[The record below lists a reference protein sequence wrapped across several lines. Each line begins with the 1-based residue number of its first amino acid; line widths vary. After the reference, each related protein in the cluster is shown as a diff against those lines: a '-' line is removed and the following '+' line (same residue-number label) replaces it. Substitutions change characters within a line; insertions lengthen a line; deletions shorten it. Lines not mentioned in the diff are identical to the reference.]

1 MKLLREYSQ
10 NFLQN
15 SHYAEQIVQAL
26 ELNAEDNLIEVGAG
40 AGILTKYIVS
50 KPCRRIHLVE
60 IDPRWSEF
68 LKKKYGDI
76 PGVEIITQ
84 DFLLYKFESH
94 WGENDKQL
102 KVIGN
107 IPYNITSQI
116 IFKLIENNG
125 YISRVVLM
133 VQKEVADRLKADPGS
148 KEYGITTIL
157 LATKGHVKKLFDIG
171 KENFRPMPKVDSS
184 VVLVDLDV
192 ISDDILDYQLFV
204 NLIRGIFGKR
214 RKKIKNS
221 LSSIIGKDYIGQI
234 KSIDLNARPEELSLE
249 ELKLLAN
256 ETYKLTN

>member
-15 SHYAEQIVQAL
+15 SRYAAQIVQAL
-26 ELNAEDNLIEVGAG
+26 ELNAEDNLIEIGAG
-40 AGILTKYIVS
+40 AGILTQYIVS
-50 KPCRRIHLVE
+50 QHYRRIQLIE
-60 IDPRWSEF
+60 IDPRWSE
-68 LKKKYGDI
+68 LLNQKYGNI
-76 PGVEIITQ
+76 PGVKILSQ
-84 DFLLYKFESH
+84 DFLNYNFKSN
-94 WGENDKQL
+94 WGEASKQL

-116 IFKLIENNG
+116 IFKLLENYH
-125 YISRVVLM
+125 YISRIVLL

-157 LATKGHVKKLFDIG
+157 MATKGHVKKLFDIG
-171 KENFRPMPKVDSS
+171 KENFRPVPKVDSS
-184 VVLVDLDV
+184 VILVDLDV
-192 ISDDILDYQLFV
+192 ISDDILDYESFV
-204 NLIRGIFGKR
+204 RLIRGIFRKR

-221 LSSIIGKDYIGQI
+221 LSNIIGKDFIGQI
-234 KSIDLNARPEELSLE
+234 KSIDLNARPEQLSVD